1 VRRRPRGGKN
11 PNRAG
16 SPPPNDNE
24 LLAVGRV
31 TRTHGVRG
39 EVAVQP
45 LSEVE
50 SRFQGGSVLLLGPA
64 GDRRLTVREA
74 RSHGHRLLVRFEEI
88 ADLGEA
94 ESLRGRLLLVRAE
107 DAPPLPADRYWVHE
121 LVGLEVLTEM
131 GRTLGKIREVL
142 HNPAND
148 VWLVEGDDGEVLVP
162 ALRDVIA
169 EVDPMAGRVVI
180 REVPGLL
187 GEDS

>member
-1 VRRRPRGGKN
+1 
-11 PNRAG
+11 
-16 SPPPNDNE
+16 
-24 LLAVGRV
+24 
-31 TRTHGVRG
+31 
-39 EVAVQP
+39 
-45 LSEVE
+45 
-50 SRFQGGSVLLLGPA
+50 
-64 GDRRLTVREA
+64 
-74 RSHGHRLLVRFEEI
+74 VRFEEI

>member
-1 VRRRPRGGKN
+1 MRRRPRGGNN

-16 SPPPNDNE
+16 SPRPNDNE

-50 SRFQGGSVLLLGPA
+50 SRFQRGSVLLLGPA

-74 RSHGHRLLVRFEEI
+74 RSHGHRLLVRFEEV
-88 ADLGEA
+88 AELGEA

-121 LVGLEVLTEM
+121 LVGLEVLTEK
-131 GRTLGKIREVL
+131 GRTLGRIREVL

-148 VWLVEGDDGEVLVP
+148 VWVVEGDDGEVLIP
-162 ALRDVIA
+162 ALQDVIA
-169 EVDPMAGRVVI
+169 EVDPMGGRVVI